1 MTTIS
6 AAAAQLD
13 SGGSDA
19 GEVKRA
25 DNGDL
30 LAALHAHHDHTS
42 AQLTELAGHGGHLET
57 DVRKLARALSE
68 HGESVAVLKEAAGKL
83 EALVAS
89 RGPVSQEEASQRL
102 QSVASR
108 YTTDHERSVHRALT
122 SADAPAPPT
131 SEPAPSVDGGFGDN
145 VELF

>member
-1 MTTIS
+1 M
-6 AAAAQLD
+6 
-13 SGGSDA
+13 
-19 GEVKRA
+19 KRA

-108 YTTDHERSVHRALT
+108 YTTDHERSVHLGAHERGRAGPPQANRRPPWTADSETT
-122 SADAPAPPT
+122 SNS
-131 SEPAPSVDGGFGDN
+131 SEGARR
-145 VELF
+145 